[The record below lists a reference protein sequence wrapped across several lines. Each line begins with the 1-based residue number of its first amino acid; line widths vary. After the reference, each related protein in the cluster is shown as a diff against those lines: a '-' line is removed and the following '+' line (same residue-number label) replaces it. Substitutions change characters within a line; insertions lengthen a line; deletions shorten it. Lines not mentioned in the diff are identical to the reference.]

1 MAQQR
6 VLIPRSLM
14 ALFCTVLQ
22 VCFGTVYAWSFFQT
36 LLVRQ
41 LGWTF
46 TETAWA
52 FSLTIL
58 SLGTSAAW
66 AGALLPRVGP
76 RRLAVT
82 GSVMFS
88 GRLYAGESGAKVGH
102 ARAVLR
108 GVRRHWRRGHR
119 TGLRHARGDGSQ
131 VVPGQKGLGD
141 RNRRNGVRGGCL
153 SVEQGLGTPT
163 RIPPS
168 RRSVPSLP
176 GPRGDL
182 RLCPDPLQLALEQ
195 SPRCCR

>member
-6 VLIPRSLM
+6 LLIRRSIM

-36 LLVRQ
+36 ILVRQ
-41 LGWTF
+41 LGWSF

-82 GSVMFS
+82 GSVMF
-88 GRLYAGESGAKVGH
+88 AGGYMLASLALHLDTLALFYVGYGVIGGAGIGMGYVTPVATVAK
-102 ARAVLR
+102 
-108 GVRRHWRRGHR
+108 WFP
-119 TGLRHARGDGSQ
+119 DK
-131 VVPGQKGLGD
+131 KGLATGIVVMGF
-141 RNRRNGVRGGCL
+141 GVGAL
-153 SVEQGLGTPT
+153 AVEQGLGTPA

-168 RRSVPSLP
+168 RRSVPVSSWVS
-176 GPRGDL
+176 G
-182 RLCPDPLQLALEQ
+182 
-195 SPRCCR
+195 